1 MAKGA
6 EGNALGSLT
15 SREGPRLAA
24 EGSRLAEVLAR
35 AAGDIKAEGVKI
47 LDVRGLTDVTDFMVL
62 ATGTGE
68 RHLRAI
74 SEAVEAAV
82 RTEGRRLVGTEG
94 SEGSGWIVV
103 DVGDVV
109 AHLFSGAKRAYYD
122 LEGLWADAK
131 VLGVDVDNE
140 EEAGE

>member
-1 MAKGA
+1 RKPGASAGATGIGA
-6 EGNALGSLT
+6 EGH
-15 SREGPRLAA
+15 ELAA
-24 EGSRLAEVLAR
+24 ALAR
-35 AAGDIKAEGVKI
+35 AAGDLKAEAVKI

-74 SEAVEAAV
+74 SDALEAAV
-82 RTEGRRLVGTEG
+82 REESRKRLGTEG

-109 AHLFSGAKRAYYD
+109 AHLFSGDRRVYYD
-122 LEGLWADAK
+122 LDGLWGDAK
-131 VLGVDVDNE
+131 VLRF
-140 EEAGE
+140 EADSRRTKEGTVE

>member
-6 EGNALGSLT
+6 DGKTRKQQERRRKPGAPAGPAGT
-15 SREGPRLAA
+15 GAEGPELAA
-24 EGSRLAEVLAR
+24 ALAR
-35 AAGDIKAEGVKI
+35 AADGLKAEAVKI

-74 SEAVEAAV
+74 SDALEAAV
-82 RTEGRRLVGTEG
+82 REERRQRLGTEG

-109 AHLFSGAKRAYYD
+109 AHLFSGDRRVYYD
-122 LEGLWADAK
+122 LDGLWGDAK
-131 VLGVDVDNE
+131 VLRFDED
-140 EEAGE
+140 

>member
-6 EGNALGSLT
+6 DGETPKRQEARRKPGASAGPT
-15 SREGPRLAA
+15 GIGAEGPELAA
-24 EGSRLAEVLAR
+24 VLAR
-35 AAGDIKAEGVKI
+35 AADGLKAEAVTI

-62 ATGTGE
+62 ATGTGD

-74 SEAVEAAV
+74 SDALEAAV
-82 RTEGRRLVGTEG
+82 RDENRKRLGTEG

-109 AHLFSGAKRAYYD
+109 AHLFSGDRRVYYD
-122 LEGLWADAK
+122 LDGLWGDAK
-131 VLGVDVDNE
+131 VLRF
-140 EEAGE
+140 EAD